1 MTYSSYFSSMI
12 SSVSQKYLSAIFSLL
27 FFSSLIL
34 LPTQAKAQSLDPL
47 EIAQKLQY
55 TYEKA
60 LNLVA
65 DFNQTTSIK
74 SSQRVRKGSGSM
86 VFLKPGR
93 MRWDYITPDHQV
105 LTSDGESI
113 SMYFE
118 KSNQMIISD
127 AREYLQSDVT
137 YSFFAGTGDI
147 LKDFDITE
155 PDFENTND
163 NSHLIK
169 LIPKSMHPQVSSIH
183 AWTNDKTF
191 LLEHLQIIDH
201 FETVTDLFFKSIQI
215 DSNSYGGREITKNL
229 FSFTPPANT
238 EIIKQY

>member
-1 MTYSSYFSSMI
+1 MTHSSCFSFMFSF
-12 SSVSQKYLSAIFSLL
+12 VSQKYLSRTFNLL
-27 FFSSLIL
+27 LLSGLLL
-34 LPTQAKAQSLDPL
+34 LPAQVTAQSIDLV

-60 LNLVA
+60 SNLVA
-65 DFNQTTSIK
+65 NFNQTTSIK

-86 VFLKPGR
+86 IFLKPGR

-105 LTSDGESI
+105 LTSDGITI

-127 AREYLQSDVT
+127 AKDYLQSDVT
-137 YSFFAGTGDI
+137 YSFFTGTGDI
-147 LKDFDITE
+147 LKDFNVVE
-155 PDFENTND
+155 PDFENVND
-163 NSHLIK
+163 NLHLIK
-169 LIPKSMHPQVSSIH
+169 MIPKSMHPQVSFIH
-183 AWTNDKTF
+183 AWINDKTF

-201 FETVTDLFFKSIQI
+201 FDTVTDLFFKNIQI
-215 DSNSYGGREITKNL
+215 NSNSYGGREITKNL
-229 FSFTPPANT
+229 FSYTPPTNT